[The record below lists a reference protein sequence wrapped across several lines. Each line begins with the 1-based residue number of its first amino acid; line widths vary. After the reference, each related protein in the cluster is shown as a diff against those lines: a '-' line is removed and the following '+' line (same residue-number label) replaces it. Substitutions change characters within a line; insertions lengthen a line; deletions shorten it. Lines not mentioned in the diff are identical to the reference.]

1 MNGMGWGGNIP
12 EFSRAP
18 GRMENFPT
26 VKEHDRQ
33 KGRGEEP
40 SGFRRLF
47 FSPFLAGRGAHESLE
62 SRLRLAAA
70 SDAARC
76 RFNPCRQTAGQ

>member
-1 MNGMGWGGNIP
+1 MNGMGWGGNVP

-18 GRMENFPT
+18 GRMENSPT

-40 SGFRRLF
+40 SEFRRLF
-47 FSPFLAGRGAHESLE
+47 FSHFLAGRGAHDSLE
-62 SRLRLAAA
+62 SGLRLVAA

-76 RFNPCRQTAGQ
+76 RFNPCRKTAGQ